1 MDTEIRNILV
11 IDDNEDYRKAL
22 LVRLRGLYPD
32 ANIVEYDYLSQGLPG
47 ADFDWQKFDVL
58 LLDYYLGDKETG
70 LNWFQKYNK
79 SGLFPATVILTG
91 LDNEE
96 TAAQVL
102 KSGVHHYLSKT
113 HLTKGEL
120 YEGIEKAMQVRARRQ
135 LISTAKHKTVN

>member
-1 MDTEIRNILV
+1 MAAEIRNILI
-11 IDDNEDYRKAL
+11 IDDNEDYRNAL

-32 ANIVEYDYLSQGLPG
+32 ADIVEYDYLSRGMP
-47 ADFDWQKFDVL
+47 ADDFDWKKYDVL
-58 LLDYYLGDKETG
+58 LLDYYLGDKDTG
-70 LNWFQKYNK
+70 LEWFQRYGK
-79 SGLFPATVILTG
+79 SEFFPATIILTG

-96 TAAQVL
+96 IAAKAL

-135 LISTAKHKTVN
+135 LLSSARDNTAH